1 MKNTLYIFFYLLANL
16 FRTYDIHL
24 FFETFFGPAKTT
36 KNRLPFYLFFC
47 TLICGAHLFF
57 SIPFLTLVLN
67 LLCMFRLTF
76 YYDADIKK
84 RLLGLSFLIGLLCIS
99 EAVAILT
106 NNFLSHSY
114 LAKNNFFISVTEL
127 MIPVFPFIVILLYRA
142 LKKNSSRIDIRIPA
156 TYCIM
161 AVSVSI
167 FCIYIILLSFT
178 LEGIQI
184 WQFISIVFL
193 MFATMISVFWLYEKQ
208 IKFFDE
214 YNRKKV
220 LEVQNIYYQ
229 KQLEYTLLTEH
240 ATRSLRHDMKDHL
253 LAISSLAANNNDLAV
268 VQYVDSLNHLFSPVA
283 GSVSSGN
290 VVIDSIVN
298 SKLSLAAKKEIDLK
312 ADIAVPAKL
321 SIDDIDITIL
331 LGNLLDN
338 AIENFDQSAGKPI
351 QFRLRYDKGRLLL
364 HCENPYAGT
373 LRRRGSSY
381 DTGKTDRDKHGF
393 GLQNIN
399 NVVAKYDGELKIS
412 EEDHLFCADLL
423 LYPE

>member
-24 FFETFFGPAKTT
+24 FFETFFGTAKTT

-84 RLLGLSFLIGLLCIS
+84 RLLGIGFLFGLLCLCEAIS
-99 EAVAILT
+99 IISDGFISFSYLKQSDS
-106 NNFLSHSY
+106 FLSIEG
-114 LAKNNFFISVTEL
+114 LIIL
-127 MIPVFPFIVILLYRA
+127 PVLPFIFILLYRG
-142 LKKNSSRIDIRIPA
+142 LKKSRNNIRIPL
-156 TYCIM
+156 TYCVM
-161 AVSVSI
+161 AVSVPIS
-167 FCIYIILLSFT
+167 CTYITLLSFT
-178 LEGIQI
+178 LIGIQT
-184 WQFISIVFL
+184 WQFISIVII
-193 MFATMISVFWLYEKQ
+193 MFAIMISVFLLYEKQ

-214 YNRKKV
+214 DNRKKV

-268 VQYVDSLNHLFSPVA
+268 VQYVDSRNHLFSPVA

-373 LRRRGSSY
+373 LRHRGSSY